1 MNENAESRK
10 AEGENLLREACCEER
25 DCLVACSERM
35 KDNLQQKRLSKDE
48 IGENGGRNV
57 SRMIQTTI
65 EHRFQG

>member
-35 KDNLQQKRLSKDE
+35 KDNL
-48 IGENGGRNV
+48 
-57 SRMIQTTI
+57 
-65 EHRFQG
+65 